1 MTELPLQGRTIAVAE
16 SRELDVFVAM
26 LERRGARVL
35 RCPLVG
41 ILDAPDPAPVLD
53 WLRWFSG
60 GGCDDFIVLT
70 GEGLRRLLACIERHE
85 PALNTAFLTQLMRV
99 RKITRGPKPARALR
113 ELGLKPDIAAA
124 EPTTPG
130 IIKALHGQ
138 DLSGRSV
145 GVQLYGTEPNLP
157 LSAFL
162 QQAGAAVRTVAPY
175 VYADN
180 SHDAEVIDLIVHIA
194 AGEVDAI
201 AFTSRGQVERL
212 VTVAEA
218 AEQGE
223 ALKAALARTCVAA
236 VGPVV
241 AEALTTQG
249 FRVDL
254 MPTESYFLKPLTSK
268 LVEVLGKRPAD
279 DETSAG

>member
-1 MTELPLQGRTIAVAE
+1 MSEHPLQGRTIAVAE
-16 SRELDVFVAM
+16 SRELDVFVSM

-41 ILDAPDPAPVLD
+41 ILDAPNPAPVLE
-53 WLRWFSG
+53 WVRWFNSG
-60 GGCDDFIVLT
+60 ACDDFIVVT
-70 GEGLRRLLACIERHE
+70 GEGLRRLLSCIEQHE
-85 PALNTAFLTQLMRV
+85 PALHTPFIAQLARV

-113 ELGLKPDIAAA
+113 ELGLKPDIAAEVA
-124 EPTTPG
+124 TTAG
-130 IIKALHGQ
+130 IIKALREV
-138 DLSGRSV
+138 DLNGRGV

-157 LSAFL
+157 LMQFL
-162 QQAGAAVRTVAPY
+162 QQAGASVRTVAPY

-180 SHDAEVIDLIVHIA
+180 THDAEVIELIVHIA

-201 AFTSRGQVERL
+201 AFTSRAQVERL
-212 VTVAEA
+212 ITVAES

-223 ALKAALARTCVAA
+223 ALKTALGRICVAA

-241 AEALTTQG
+241 AEALTAQG
-249 FRVDL
+249 IRVDL

-268 LVEVLGKRPAD
+268 LVEALGGGKAD
-279 DETSAG
+279 SGAEA